1 MPAERQGMLQEG
13 PKLYPTMTPLSKI
26 TQTSGLGG
34 LNVVP
39 THLKK
44 EKKKK
49 ERSIKA
55 SVGDGQRNE
64 SISYI
69 IQAFQEHFLLMNQ
82 MSTSHS
88 SCVSSFFHMEN
99 VKISRNSQSCKM
111 LWHIVKAYSFII
123 YELLLPVEKEISDD
137 KCVQED
143 VIQSKHKTKPRR
155 WTAHWGKSSMKNVD
169 LSDWIKLI
177 HSFTVHIINVT
188 RTSCLREI

>member
-1 MPAERQGMLQEG
+1 MPAERQDMLQEG

-49 ERSIKA
+49 ERCIKA

>member
-1 MPAERQGMLQEG
+1 MLF
-13 PKLYPTMTPLSKI
+13 PLI
-26 TQTSGLGG
+26 T
-34 LNVVP
+34 
-39 THLKK
+39 
-44 EKKKK
+44 KKKK
-49 ERSIKA
+49 KCIKA

-69 IQAFQEHFLLMNQ
+69 IQGFQEHFLLMNQ
-82 MSTSHS
+82 MSTSH

-99 VKISRNSQSCKM
+99 VKISRNSHSCKM
-111 LWHIVKAYSFII
+111 LWHIVEAYSFIT
-123 YELLLPVEKEISDD
+123 YELLLRIEKEISDD

-169 LSDWIKLI
+169 LSDWIKPI

>member
-39 THLKK
+39 THFKK
-44 EKKKK
+44 KKKKK
-49 ERSIKA
+49 ERCIKA

>member
-44 EKKKK
+44 KKKKK
-49 ERSIKA
+49 ERCIKA

>member
-1 MPAERQGMLQEG
+1 MLF
-13 PKLYPTMTPLSKI
+13 PLI
-26 TQTSGLGG
+26 
-34 LNVVP
+34 
-39 THLKK
+39 KK
-44 EKKKK
+44 RVHK
-49 ERSIKA
+49 SICRWR
-55 SVGDGQRNE
+55 QRNE

-69 IQAFQEHFLLMNQ
+69 IQGFQEHFLLMNQ

-99 VKISRNSQSCKM
+99 VKISRNSHSCKM
-111 LWHIVKAYSFII
+111 LWHIVKAYSFIT
-123 YELLLPVEKEISDD
+123 YELLLPIEKEISDD

-169 LSDWIKLI
+169 LSDWIKPI

>member
-44 EKKKK
+44 EKKK
-49 ERSIKA
+49 ERCIKA

-64 SISYI
+64 SILYI